1 MTKVPMLL
9 QPFQKDRTKRR
20 MVREECYCSH
30 FCVVCHTYCPTI
42 SSKLLLDEKN
52 LVLPSVDIS
61 SRSPDEATREAFI
74 DSSSLLTYDARSG
87 RFYQNMEQK
96 CEKQGS
102 NHALTEAISSE
113 AAELQNRVK
122 S

>member
-30 FCVVCHTYCPTI
+30 FCVVCHTYCPAI
-42 SSKLLLDEKN
+42 SSKPLLDEKN

-61 SRSPDEATREAFI
+61 SCSPDEATREAFI
-74 DSSSLLTYDARSG
+74 DSSSMLTYDARSG
-87 RFYQNMEQK
+87 RFFRFLSQHIK
-96 CEKQGS
+96 AKQGR
-102 NHALTEAISSE
+102 T
-113 AAELQNRVK
+113 QVK
-122 S
+122 GKGGPGPPWAQKFFF